1 MIFGNDSMNSL
12 GGRQFSIFRYP
23 NADDI
28 HLSWQNCINGTYTSI
43 IGTVASGVL
52 TPRA

>member
-1 MIFGNDSMNSL
+1 MIFGNDGMSTL

-28 HLSWQNCINGTYTSI
+28 HLS
-43 IGTVASGVL
+43 
-52 TPRA
+52 

>member
-1 MIFGNDSMNSL
+1 MSTL

-28 HLSWQNCINGTYTSI
+28 HLSWQNCIMSFSRFFGNSNI
-43 IGTVASGVL
+43 I
-52 TPRA
+52 